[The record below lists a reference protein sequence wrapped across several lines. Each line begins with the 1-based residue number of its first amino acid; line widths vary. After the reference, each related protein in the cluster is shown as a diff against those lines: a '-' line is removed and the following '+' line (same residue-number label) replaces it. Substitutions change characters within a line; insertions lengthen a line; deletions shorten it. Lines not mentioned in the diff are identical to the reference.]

1 MAVLEEL
8 NCREPS
14 EPRELIGDGKNGPIE
29 TALALWGGVDD
40 ILIGKDD
47 EPLLAVITGPPGV
60 GKTTI
65 ANMIAMKI
73 SGSRFAVTTEN
84 GKEIGVNRVREAK
97 MSMHESCLFSITGH
111 RAWVINEGDKITD
124 DGQVAFLSLLD
135 ECPRRFHVIITSNE
149 DISDWSERFETRFEV
164 YNITKPMPLE
174 IAEGLTTRLG
184 VQANVATA
192 AAEQCGGNVRQAI
205 KEIKAW
211 KRKNRIS

>member
-8 NCREPS
+8 RVREPS
-14 EPRELIGDGKNGPIE
+14 EPRELIGDGKNGPMQ
-29 TALALWGGVDD
+29 TAQALWSGADN
-40 ILIGKDD
+40 ILTEQED
-47 EPLLAVITGPPGV
+47 EPLMVVLTGPPGV

-65 ANMIAMKI
+65 ANMIALRLA
-73 SGSRFAVTTEN
+73 GNRFAVTCEN
-84 GKEIGVNRVREAK
+84 GKEVGVGRVREAK
-97 MSMHESCLFSITGH
+97 MEMHESSLFSTTGH

-124 DGQVAFLSLLD
+124 DGQVAFLSLMD
-135 ECPRRFHVIITSNE
+135 ECPARFHIIVTSNE
-149 DISDWSERFETRFEV
+149 DISNWSERFETRFEV
-164 YNITKPMPLE
+164 YNITKPSALD

-211 KRKNRIS
+211 KRKNQVL

>member
-8 NCREPS
+8 RCKEPS
-14 EPRELIGDGKNGPIE
+14 EPRELIGDGNNGPIK
-29 TALALWGGVDD
+29 TARALWRGVDD
-40 ILIGKDD
+40 ILVGNDD

-65 ANMIAMKI
+65 ANMIATKI
-73 SGSRFAVTTEN
+73 TGSRFAVTTEN
-84 GKEIGVNRVREAK
+84 GKEIGVSRVREAK
-97 MSMHESCLFSITGH
+97 MSMHDSCLFSTTGH
-111 RAWVINEGDKITD
+111 RAWIINEGDKITD

-164 YNITKPMPLE
+164 YNITKPLPLE

-211 KRKNRIS
+211 KRKNGLT